1 MADVI
6 DNRTQSRNYALP
18 DQSNKLRDDVVRLIE
33 ALSQIDGD
41 VGALIAAVLGK
52 APLEHEH
59 QIEHIVGLV
68 TALQGK
74 AASDHSHQ
82 LGALQGVDLQQAANG
97 MFFKLVGGVWVPAQI
112 AAGDIRSGTIEDARF
127 PSHLQAA
134 NVQAII
140 AGLAGKLDVAGGAIA
155 GNLAVGGEFTYG
167 KAKAISGAD
176 LDALTTP
183 GFYDGSNLANGP
195 TGAGSST
202 WYFVQVQRHSN
213 PGLYVEQIATALNH
227 SNGASWKR
235 LCVNGAWQTWRQM
248 WDAQTFDP
256 ASKLNMSG
264 GNLTGT
270 LLAIDRLTARAA
282 ANGNAH
288 VWLQDPA
295 GNNRAL
301 FYWDRNTGDAHLRV
315 YVDDGNG
322 TAVPAG
328 TISLRAN
335 GTVDIN
341 GNTIWHAGHKATAAQ
356 FRAGTA
362 NTVLTSDG
370 VWAAAGYVGLSAAAG
385 STLAAGTYAP
395 NFGAGLNF
403 HNVLGGNV
411 TIGNPTN
418 AKAGQTGLIVL
429 QQDVTG
435 GRTVAFG
442 SAWRFANGN
451 APSMNTA
458 ASRTNVVAYQVLHSG
473 FVIGSSIAGLV

>member
-167 KAKAISGAD
+167 KAKAISGTD

-202 WYFVQVQRHSN
+202 WYYVQVQRHSN
-213 PGLYVEQIATALNH
+213 SGLYVEQIATALNH

-235 LCVNGAWQTWRQM
+235 LCVNGAWQPWRQM

-264 GNLTGT
+264 GNLTG
-270 LLAIDRLTARAA
+270 
-282 ANGNAH
+282 
-288 VWLQDPA
+288 
-295 GNNRAL
+295 
-301 FYWDRNTGDAHLRV
+301 
-315 YVDDGNG
+315 
-322 TAVPAG
+322 
-328 TISLRAN
+328 
-335 GTVDIN
+335 
-341 GNTIWHAGHKATAAQ
+341 
-356 FRAGTA
+356 
-362 NTVLTSDG
+362 
-370 VWAAAGYVGLSAAAG
+370 
-385 STLAAGTYAP
+385 
-395 NFGAGLNF
+395 
-403 HNVLGGNV
+403 
-411 TIGNPTN
+411 
-418 AKAGQTGLIVL
+418 
-429 QQDVTG
+429 
-435 GRTVAFG
+435 
-442 SAWRFANGN
+442 
-451 APSMNTA
+451 
-458 ASRTNVVAYQVLHSG
+458 
-473 FVIGSSIAGLV
+473 